1 MHKNFTKDEKK
12 FSLLLKK
19 ICFHCLNHVF
29 GESEWKE
36 RDPGNEKFMP
46 KIIGK
51 SFLEKYD
58 HTLLSEKENELLEIL
73 GTKILMN

>member
-1 MHKNFTKDEKK
+1 MFPLPKPY
-12 FSLLLKK
+12 
-19 ICFHCLNHVF
+19 VF

-36 RDPGNEKFMP
+36 KDPGNEKFMP

-58 HTLLSEKENELLEIL
+58 RTPLSEKENELLEIL